1 MRLCS
6 VCLSL
11 SGLFSFSIMSS
22 GSMPYYIVANSR
34 ISFCF
39 FLQMNYISLH
49 VCMYVCIHTHTHTHT
64 HTYVCRYICHIFPI
78 HLVTDRHL
86 DCPHKFLVTNT
97 AVNIGVQI
105 TLIYFFIV
113 KLFSSFFWLWLNS
126 IRSLCIY
133 SILTWQIGSCYHN

>member
-1 MRLCS
+1 MRLCG

-34 ISFCF
+34 ISSCF
-39 FLQMNYISLH
+39 FTDELYFPA
-49 VCMYVCIHTHTHTHT
+49 CMYVCVYIHTHTHI
-64 HTYVCRYICHIFPI
+64 YVCRYICHIFLI

-86 DCPHKFLVTNT
+86 DCFHKFLVTNT
-97 AVNIGVQI
+97 AVNMGVQI

-113 KLFSSFFWLWLNS
+113 KLFSSFFFWLWLNS
-126 IRSLCIY
+126 IRSLFIY
-133 SILTWQIGSCYHN
+133 SILTWQIGSCYHS